1 MGRESHRLNENKR
14 QGGRV
19 NLTALPARL
28 NTQTAPLQPLRTA
41 MPSYT
46 APTKDT
52 QFVLHDVL
60 NIKDAGIPGYDELE
74 LDFTGAVLEEAGK
87 IARDVLHP
95 LNVVGDTEGCRL
107 ENGVVYTPT
116 GFKAAFEQVK
126 EGGWPGLDMP
136 EQYGGQNMPYVIGT
150 AVGEFFSGANQA
162 FTMYQGLTHGAASA
176 ILAHGTDAQKDTYLP
191 KMVSC
196 EWTGTMNLTEP
207 HCGTDLGLMRTKAEP
222 QDDGSYKITGQK
234 IFISAGDHD
243 MSDNVI
249 HLVLAKIP
257 GGPEGIKGVSLFIVP
272 KFIVN
277 EDGTPGER
285 NGVSV
290 GKIEEKMGIHGNSTC
305 VMNYDA
311 ATGWLLGDM
320 HKGMRAM
327 FTMMNE
333 ARLGVGMQGLAQ
345 AEAAYQNAVE
355 YAKDRLQGRDV
366 TGAKNPDGPADPLI
380 VHPDIRRNLM
390 DQKSFAEGARAFI
403 LWGATMID
411 KAHRSEDKDADGLI
425 SLLTPVIKG
434 FLTDKGYDM
443 TVQAQQVYG
452 GHGYIEEWGMSQYTR
467 DARIAM
473 IYEGANGV
481 QALDLVGRKL
491 AQDGGKHVMAFF
503 DMVKGFCKE
512 NAEISEDYAK
522 DFIEPLKAA
531 SKDLQAAG
539 MYFMQNGMKNPNNA
553 LAGST
558 DFMHMFGHV
567 CLGLMWAMM
576 GKAAQKA
583 LDEGASDAAFYETK
597 LATGRY
603 YMARQLPATK
613 LHLARIETGAD
624 TVMALDAAQF

>member
-1 MGRESHRLNENKR
+1 
-14 QGGRV
+14 
-19 NLTALPARL
+19 
-28 NTQTAPLQPLRTA
+28 
-41 MPSYT
+41 MPTYT
-46 APTKDT
+46 APTKDM

-60 NIKDAGIPGYDELE
+60 NIAGSEIPGYADLE
-74 LDFTGAVLEEAGK
+74 ADFTSAILEEAGK
-87 IARDVLHP
+87 ISAEVLQP
-95 LNVVGDTEGCRL
+95 LNVVGDTEGCVL
-107 ENGVVYTPT
+107 ENGVVRTPT

-136 EQYGGQNMPYVIGT
+136 EEFGGQNMPYVLNT
-150 AVGEFFSGANQA
+150 AVGEMFSSANQA

-176 ILAHGTDAQKDTYLP
+176 ILAHGSDEQKNTYLP

-196 EWTGTMNLTEP
+196 DWTGTMNLTEP

-234 IFISAGDHD
+234 IFISAGEHD
-243 MSDNVI
+243 MADNII

-272 KFIVN
+272 KFLVK
-277 EDGTPGER
+277 EDGSLGAR
-285 NGVSV
+285 NGVAC

-305 VMNYDA
+305 VMNYDD
-311 ATGWLLGDM
+311 ATGWLLGEA

-345 AEAAYQNAVE
+345 AEAAFQNALG

-366 TGAKNPDGPADPLI
+366 TGVKNPDGPADPLI
-380 VHPDIRRNLM
+380 VHPDVRRNLM
-390 DQKSFAEGARAFI
+390 DQKSFTEGARAFT
-403 LWGATMID
+403 LWGAMLID
-411 KAHRSEDKDADGLI
+411 QAHRMADKDADGLV

-434 FLTDKGYDM
+434 FLTDKGYDA
-443 TVQAQQVYG
+443 TVQAQQIFG
-452 GHGYIEEWGMSQYTR
+452 GHGYIEEQGMSQFTR

-503 DMVKGFCKE
+503 DLVKSYIGE
-512 NAEISEDYAK
+512 TRGQDEAYDR

-539 MYFMQNGMKNPNNA
+539 MYFMAEGMKNPNNA
-553 LAGST
+553 LAGSY

-567 CLGLMWAMM
+567 CLGYMWARMA
-576 GKAAQKA
+576 KAAREA
-583 LDEGASDAAFYETK
+583 LDGGTTDPVFYETK

-603 YMARQLPATK
+603 YMARQLPATAM
-613 LHLARIETGAD
+613 HLARIRSGAEP
-624 TVMALDAAQF
+624 VMALEAANF